1 MDSTNTMVQLHTKC
15 SFLKKKL
22 TQSNSEATLRRR
34 PRSNDGDGEDMNDL
48 AEEKNRLETF
58 IVRTQDQI
66 DTVATAIN
74 STKMAAMAWII
85 ARLHRNIR
93 KTAAKVGKVPR

>member
-74 STKMAAMAWII
+74 STKMAAMAW
-85 ARLHRNIR
+85 LHRNIR